1 MHCLSFYY
9 TELEFKKNILF
20 YLFIIMNMYKMQYD
34 IQSQDS
40 IINQLFVLVK
50 I

>member
-1 MHCLSFYY
+1 MC
-9 TELEFKKNILF
+9 
-20 YLFIIMNMYKMQYD
+20 KMQYD

-50 I
+50 ILKLNIKGNIKSQREDITFF